1 MEALRRE
8 GDLMELLEE
17 IKSKY
22 DELMQ
27 RKEEVDH
34 VHNFGIF
41 FVQTCGKHCLE
52 LRFCLVS
59 EILTNVNLQCISR
72 RATNYKLLVY
82 HLELTPRDI
91 TDAQKLNSSYG
102 ENSDIS
108 LTLLEVY

>member
-1 MEALRRE
+1 ML
-8 GDLMELLEE
+8 
-17 IKSKY
+17 
-22 DELMQ
+22 
-27 RKEEVDH
+27 
-34 VHNFGIF
+34 F
-41 FVQTCGKHCLE
+41 FK
-52 LRFCLVS
+52 

-108 LTLLEVY
+108 LTLLEVYDKYKFMAIYIHMYTINCMSLNISDMEKTKRLSTRKR